1 MNYLRTE
8 FNSNS
13 QNDKTV
19 LFIGDSFREGM
30 QQYFSKLYKR
40 VIYMHRDDYKN
51 EVEKFNP
58 DIVIVEAVERFS
70 NGISK
75 KLLD

>member
-1 MNYLRTE
+1 
-8 FNSNS
+8 
-13 QNDKTV
+13 
-19 LFIGDSFREGM
+19 
-30 QQYFSKLYKR
+30 
-40 VIYMHRDDYKN
+40 MHRDDYKN